1 MSQNDIRETN
11 DEINVQSVK
20 NKVEMSKVDMR
31 QINAGALKSQKKCV
45 RNTCKNLIE

>member
-20 NKVEMSKVDMR
+20 NKVEMSQVNMR
-31 QINAGALKSQKKCV
+31 QINAGALKSQ
-45 RNTCKNLIE
+45 